1 MAATRNK
8 FMYSEF
14 CVDRQQVEKQKE
26 WLMNTTSVVN
36 DRPAMPIGYN
46 QPRMPASV
54 LANNAVDI
62 ESTLY
67 GIGANNYIF
76 PKKKVTAD
84 LMQLPIVQFYES
96 APLYLPILPEV
107 QTNQR
112 PTHF

>member
-14 CVDRQQVEKQKE
+14 CVDRQQVEKQKD
-26 WLMNTTSVVN
+26 WLMNATSVVN

-46 QPRMPASV
+46 HSRMPASV
-54 LANNAVDI
+54 LSNNSIDI

-84 LMQLPIVQFYES
+84 LIQLPVVHFYES